1 MTEHTPGPWL
11 AGTWGAQQ
19 EHAVIVIDQWNE
31 LVADTSDL
39 IKDWAICEAN
49 ARLIAAA
56 PRMAD
61 YISLHAGIDPEARV
75 ILQEAGV
82 LP

>member
-1 MTEHTPGPWL
+1 MGRLMAEHTPGPWTYRPADDGFEL
-11 AGTWGAQQ
+11 DVMAG
-19 EHAVIVIDQWNE
+19 D
-31 LVADTSDL
+31 LYVA
-39 IKDWAICEAN
+39 AIPDIPDETEAN

-61 YISLHAGIDPEARV
+61 YIRLHAERDPEARA

-82 LP
+82 L